1 MSTTPIAKL
10 LIVDDEAALMTALC
24 KTLEQQGYAAAG
36 FTSAKAALAA
46 LRDQQFDLVL
56 TDLKMPEMDGILLL
70 RAAQEIDRDLVGIVM
85 TGHGAIDTAVG
96 AMKVGALDYILKPF
110 KLNGI
115 LPVLTRALDMRR
127 LRTENKELERCVRER
142 TAELESA
149 NKELEAFSYSVSHDL
164 RAPLRHID
172 GFAGLLQEDAS
183 STLSDAGRRHVAT
196 ISEAAKNMSKLID
209 DLLAFARM
217 GRAELHRTRVAMSA
231 LVAEVLQE
239 MAPDAQ
245 GRNVAWGIAPLPEVW
260 GDRALLKQVWAN
272 LLGNALKYTRQRE
285 KAEIKVGC
293 QPKAGELEFHISDNG
308 AGFDM
313 KYAARLFG
321 VFQRLHREEDFEG
334 TGVGLANVR
343 QIITRHGGRTWA
355 EGAVDRGATFYF
367 SLPTQENRRTGER

>member
-1 MSTTPIAKL
+1 MSTTPLAKL

-36 FTSAKAALAA
+36 FTSAKEALAA

-70 RAAQEIDRDLVGIVM
+70 RAAQEIDLELVGIVM

-127 LRTENKELERCVRER
+127 LRMENKALERCVRER

-172 GFAGLLQEDAS
+172 GFAGLLREDAS
-183 STLSDAGRRHVAT
+183 STLSDAGRHHVAT

-217 GRAELHRTRVAMSA
+217 GRAHLSRTRVEMSG

-239 MAPDAQ
+239 MSPDAQ
-245 GRNVAWGIAPLPEVW
+245 GRNVAWGIEPLPEVW

-293 QPKAGELEFHISDNG
+293 QPKVGELEFHISDNG

-343 QIITRHGGRTWA
+343 QIITRHGGRTRA

-367 SLPTQENRRTGER
+367 SLPSQENRRPGER

>member
-36 FTSAKAALAA
+36 FTSAKEALAA

-127 LRTENKELERCVRER
+127 LRMENKELERCVRER

-196 ISEAAKNMSKLID
+196 ISDAAKSMSKLID

-217 GRAELHRTRVAMSA
+217 GRAELRRTRVDTSA

-245 GRNVAWGIAPLPEVW
+245 GRNVAWGIEPLPEVW

-293 QPKAGELEFHISDNG
+293 QPKVGELEFHISDNG

-313 KYAARLFG
+313 HYAARLFG
-321 VFQRLHREEDFEG
+321 VFQRLHRDEDFEG

-367 SLPTQENRRTGER
+367 SLPIHENRRPGER

>member
-36 FTSAKAALAA
+36 FTSAKEALAA

-85 TGHGAIDTAVG
+85 TGHGAVDTAVG

-127 LRTENKELERCVRER
+127 LRMENKELERCVRER
-142 TAELESA
+142 TA
-149 NKELEAFSYSVSHDL
+149 ELEAFSYSVSHDL

-183 STLSDAGRRHVAT
+183 STLSDAGRRHLAT
-196 ISEAAKNMSKLID
+196 ISGAAKNMSKLID
-209 DLLAFARM
+209 DLLGFARM
-217 GRAELHRTRVAMSA
+217 GRAHLSRTRVEMSA

-239 MAPDAQ
+239 MSPDAQ
-245 GRNVAWGIAPLPEVW
+245 GRNVAWGIEPLPEVW

-272 LLGNALKYTRQRE
+272 LLGNALKYTRQRV

-293 QPKAGELEFHISDNG
+293 QPRVGELEFHINDNG

-321 VFQRLHREEDFEG
+321 VFQRLHREEVFEG

-343 QIITRHGGRTWA
+343 QIVTRHGGRTWA

-367 SLPTQENRRTGER
+367 SLPIQENRRPGKR